1 MARYLSVPARPAEYV
16 TERLEGRPV
25 AAAIDAATSE
35 RARRG
40 TQPPK
45 LVSVHR
51 DVDSPFRFYL
61 KRQAKAAAA
70 VGIAFDEQGIPEDAA
85 PSVLLD
91 AMHRLDAEEDVH
103 AVLLEHPLPPPLDF
117 LGAIACLRPEK
128 DVDGVGLENLG
139 RLVAQRPLHVP
150 AVARAALAI
159 ARHYHVPLEGER
171 VAVVGR
177 SETVGLPLALLL
189 AGRGEGVSAT
199 VTVAHSRTRALGRA
213 LSDARTIFSC
223 VGRPGLLDRSVV
235 PEGAYVIDVGLSS
248 VPDASAPGGSRAVGD
263 ADANSLEGWAGGL
276 TPVPGGVGP
285 VTVAALMD
293 GVVRARDLRSAGVP

>member
-1 MARYLSVPARPAEYV
+1 M

-25 AAAIDAATSE
+25 AAAIDAATAE
-35 RARRG
+35 RSRRG
-40 TQPPK
+40 GSPPK

-61 KRQAKAAAA
+61 KRQAKAAGA
-70 VGIAFDEQGIPEDAA
+70 VGISFEDRGIAPGAP

-91 AMHRLDAEEDVH
+91 TMRALDAASDVH
-103 AVLLEHPLPPPLDF
+103 GVLLEHPLPPPLDF

-159 ARHYHVPLEGER
+159 ARHYRVPLEGES

-189 AGRGEGVSAT
+189 AGKNEGVNAT
-199 VTVAHSRTRALGRA
+199 VTVAHSRTKELGRA
-213 LSDARTIFSC
+213 LAGARTIFSC

-263 ADANSLEGWAGGL
+263 ANATALEGWAGGL

-285 VTVAALMD
+285 VTVAELMD
-293 GVVRARDLRSAGVP
+293 GVARARDLLTPGVP

>member
-1 MARYLSVPARPAEYV
+1 V

-25 AAAIDAATSE
+25 AAAIDAATSQ
-35 RARRG
+35 RARQG
-40 TQPPK
+40 GGPAK

-51 DVDSPFRFYL
+51 DIDSPFRFYL
-61 KRQAKAAAA
+61 KRQAKAAAS
-70 VGIAFDEQGIPEDAA
+70 VGVSFESRAIAADAA

-91 AMHRLDAEEDVH
+91 TMHGLDASADVH

-117 LGAIACLRPEK
+117 LDAIARLRAEK

-159 ARHYHVPLEGER
+159 ARHYRAPLEGEP

-189 AGRGEGVSAT
+189 AGRVEGVNAT
-199 VTVAHSRTRALGRA
+199 VTVAHSRTRALARA
-213 LSDARTIFSC
+213 LAGARTVFSC

-248 VPDASAPGGSRAVGD
+248 VPDPSASGGSRAVGD
-263 ADANSLEGWAGGL
+263 ADARSLDGWAGGL

-285 VTVAALMD
+285 VTVAELMD
-293 GVVRARDLRSAGVP
+293 GVVRARDLLAGGVP